1 MNGDTIKEII
11 DKIPASLILVIY
23 LGYLGFGYYNFE
35 NDSQSELG
43 TKNSEIHA
51 AKANEVKLRKKINE
65 ANQFLK
71 TLDAK
76 KEEIRSAMLEL
87 QNMKEVLSEKS
98 DVPAFMKMLII
109 EAKRMGVSVVA
120 LKPNGSQDKEFY
132 SESTFQMSIQGV
144 FVQVISFLDR
154 ISNVSEIVKIDM
166 IELSPVASSQQQYV
180 VLNGK
185 IDLKTYK
192 YRGSVADSVGK
203 SDKNNTPLIPID
215 SNTESKGLQ
224 QVGS

>member
-1 MNGDTIKEII
+1 
-11 DKIPASLILVIY
+11 
-23 LGYLGFGYYNFE
+23 
-35 NDSQSELG
+35 
-43 TKNSEIHA
+43 
-51 AKANEVKLRKKINE
+51 
-65 ANQFLK
+65 
-71 TLDAK
+71 
-76 KEEIRSAMLEL
+76 MLEL